1 LPASAPLP
9 IRGRVDD
16 SLIAPMAPLDEA
28 GSEPRETGLTGLPQ
42 RGQQSES
49 SSPAALEGLARR
61 SPKAVTPTNS
71 TNGSATPGVAATT
84 RSPEEVRQM
93 LSRYRSGLR
102 RGKTTDPDQE
112 AGG

>member
-1 LPASAPLP
+1 LPATAPLP

-16 SLIAPMAPLDEA
+16 SLIVPAVPLSDA
-28 GSEPRETGLTGLPQ
+28 EPRETGLTGLPQ
-42 RGQQSES
+42 RGQQPE

-61 SPKAVTPTNS
+61 SPKAVSPTQS
-71 TNGSATPGVAATT
+71 TNGSAAAGVAATT

-102 RGKTTDPDQE
+102 RGKNTDPDQE
-112 AGG
+112 TGG